1 MSERDLLLCDS
12 APAMDATV
20 KPAGSQRAL
29 GVVALGIFAV
39 LATTALTYWSFI
51 RLQPPTDQTSVG
63 ALGTALGIGGML
75 SAFLGFGLTLWQ
87 LIRTSRSAE
96 AAAQAVN
103 AVKRDFGSFDAMAEL
118 SSAKGLN
125 EAIRLSLAARDREA
139 AKARYDRLRE
149 SLIKLA
155 SAPHA
160 LRTQVSSKFK
170 DQAASIID
178 ALNALREIE
187 DENQIPWNEMITFLE
202 ELDSYLISVSQ
213 TLRES
218 IRG

>member
-1 MSERDLLLCDS
+1 
-12 APAMDATV
+12 
-20 KPAGSQRAL
+20 L
-29 GVVALGIFAV
+29 GVVAIV
-39 LATTALTYWSFI
+39 ATAALTYWSFI
-51 RLQPPTDQTSVG
+51 RLQAAADQAAVG
-63 ALGTALGIGGML
+63 ALGTALGIGGLL

-87 LIRTSRSAE
+87 LVRTSRSAE
-96 AAAQAVN
+96 AAAQAVSD
-103 AVKRDFGSFDAMAEL
+103 VKRDFGSFDAMAEL

-125 EAIRLSLAARDREA
+125 EAIRLSLGAHDRDA

-160 LRTQVSSKFK
+160 LRTQVATKFK
-170 DQAASIID
+170 DGAASIID

-187 DENQIPWNEMITFLE
+187 DENQIPWNDMITFLE

-213 TLRES
+213 TLRDS